1 MVKIMDLE
9 IIEKINSGLRKA
21 GGDFPV
27 VILTTEEIYD
37 KLEIGEIPIKFIR
50 LEGFSETDDRD
61 CPFIPIYNDVKPDDN
76 REFYFRKGYKELI

>member
-1 MVKIMDLE
+1 MDLE

-27 VILTTEEIYD
+27 VILTTEEMYD

-50 LEGFSETDDRD
+50 LEGFSESDDRD
-61 CPFIPIYNDVKPDDN
+61 CPFIPIYKDVSINDM
-76 REFYFRKGYKELI
+76 REFWFRKGYHELI